1 MIFQK
6 TNINMQNKLCKYF
19 VCIQSQS
26 YNCGDPDKCREKDC
40 CNCPCDYPLK
50 YGCLICG
57 NYDEYDMIC
66 LKKIKSEF
74 QGRRWRKYNDYNE
87 S

>member
-1 MIFQK
+1 M
-6 TNINMQNKLCKYF
+6 CEYF

-26 YNCGDPDKCREKDC
+26 YNCGDPDKCSKEDC

-57 NYDEYDMIC
+57 NYDEFGMIC
-66 LKKIKSEF
+66 LKNKNRIS
-74 QGRRWRKYNDYNE
+74 WLSRKDG
-87 S
+87 